1 MDQKT
6 EQGFYEGMPEMTNME
21 KIAFEQKEIREL
33 DQEAIQRAKK
43 EKQAKEEANLTID
56 DIPILRE
63 SPWLLGGPDSVAQQ
77 AALKQLERLVRA
89 KDKNGFYNQFE
100 PDGKVLNFIDK
111 VYIESSL
118 LQDRYYEQQ
127 AKLE

>member
-118 LQDRYYEQQ
+118 LQDRFYEQQ
-127 AKLE
+127 AKL